1 MAWAHPWWLLDSAT
15 VLLPSVYGKHPK
27 QQICQD
33 APGRKEPWGPD
44 SRRKNDYSFD
54 RFSKQS
60 SGIVFHQSIHCMAM
74 AIARTAAAPCAQVP
88 AAPWHLEQSVERLVS
103 WSSACGAAS
112 VSVGP
117 RGGDGFKVEG
127 HGVVTMLC
135 PTSRWV
141 TEIFRAACPRHD
153 LRCGF
158 CSDGAIGE
166 SITLYRR
173 L

>member
-1 MAWAHPWWLLDSAT
+1 MLCAAQTCP
-15 VLLPSVYGKHPK
+15 VPFSVRHEVHTCWRFKKFRDEFDGKRLHCK
-27 QQICQD
+27 
-33 APGRKEPWGPD
+33 GVRKLRS
-44 SRRKNDYSFD
+44 SR
-54 RFSKQS
+54 
-60 SGIVFHQSIHCMAM
+60 
-74 AIARTAAAPCAQVP
+74 TQVP

-103 WSSACGAAS
+103 WSAACGAAS

-135 PTSRWV
+135 PTSRRV
-141 TEIFRAACPRHD
+141 TEILRAACPRHD
-153 LRCGF
+153 LHCSF

-173 L
+173 M